1 MKRLSI
7 QWRVTLW
14 FTLLMTLLAAVGLAF
29 LFFVGGQS
37 ALAATQNRMAEM
49 AETARSEIGLD
60 SSGFVFDSDLEY
72 FRDGVYLS
80 VYDAAGLP
88 LYGAVPRLF
97 DNTVVFADSQLR
109 ELTDAGGRWY
119 VYDISFAVD
128 ESQVW
133 VRTVAAVDEVGSTIT
148 QLLRLA
154 LVVLPFFVVLAAVG
168 GFWLTHRA
176 FLPVRRIT
184 RTAREI
190 RQGGDLS
197 RRIDLGPGRDEIHTL
212 ASEFDSMF
220 ARLEASFAAEKQF
233 ASDASHELR
242 TPTAVILTQ
251 CEDALASAASP
262 EELRAALKA
271 IQRQGEK
278 MAGLLSQL
286 LLLSRADSGRQTLR
300 SEPVDL
306 SGLAAAVADEQRERA
321 ADKGIAVTAD
331 IAPGLVVQGDETM
344 LMRVLINLM
353 ENGIKY
359 GRAGGHLALTLTA
372 GGDTVTGKVADD
384 GIGIAAEDL
393 DKVWR
398 RFWQADPAH
407 SSGGAGLGLSMV
419 KWIVEAHGGRITVES
434 VLGKGTAFTFT
445 LPLGRGAESG

>member
-29 LFFVGGQS
+29 LFFVGGQA

-251 CEDALASAASP
+251 CEDALESAASP